1 MALIMDL
8 SREIATIFISAVPV
22 TELRAA
28 IPLAISKFHLSAPSA
43 LFFSIL
49 GGILPIPLIY
59 FCLSPLIDFIEKK
72 IPWAHKHVL
81 VFLEKKRRHFQ
92 SSYDRFGALAL
103 ALFVAITIPPTG
115 VWSATALMVLFR
127 VRPRFGVPAIII
139 GEIISGLLV
148 LLIITGALRWMI

>member
-1 MALIMDL
+1 MDF
-8 SREIATIFISAVPV
+8 SREVATIFISAVPV

-28 IPLAISKFHLSAPSA
+28 IPLAISKFHLSAFAA
-43 LFFSIL
+43 LFFSVL
-49 GGILPIPLIY
+49 GGILPIPLVY
-59 FCLSPLIDFIEKK
+59 FCFSPLVDFIERKS
-72 IPWAHKHVL
+72 PWAHKHIL

-127 VRPRFGVPAIII
+127 VRLRFGVPAIII

-148 LLIITGALRWMI
+148 LLIVKGMLGFLKWML